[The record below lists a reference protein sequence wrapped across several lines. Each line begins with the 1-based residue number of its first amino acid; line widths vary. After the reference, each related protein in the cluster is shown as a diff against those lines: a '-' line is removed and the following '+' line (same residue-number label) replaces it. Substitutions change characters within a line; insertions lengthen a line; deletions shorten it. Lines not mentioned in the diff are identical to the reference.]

1 MYSFYC
7 ILRTKRGGNSGFS
20 LLEFTVVS
28 AIISI
33 IASVIVL
40 PFLSFRQQ
48 TLLGVGAED
57 IVTTLNKA
65 RLGTMAAKGGFQY
78 GVHLQ
83 ADRIVLFQGTPY
95 NSTAATN
102 EVRLLDSHLTLS
114 SIVINGGGSDILFD
128 FFTGATSNNATTT
141 LSVVGR
147 PQASSTI
154 VIRPSGVV
162 YLD

>member
-1 MYSFYC
+1 MQSLSHLC
-7 ILRTKRGGNSGFS
+7 QRKRLSRGFT
-20 LLEFTVVS
+20 LLELVIV
-28 AIISI
+28 AGIIGI
-33 IASVIVL
+33 IASVITL
-40 PFLSFRQQ
+40 PFLTFRQQ

-65 RLGTMAAKGGFQY
+65 RLGTMASKGGLQY

-83 ADRIVLFQGTPY
+83 DDRIVLFQGASY
-95 NSTAATN
+95 SSTAVTN

-114 SIVINGGGSDILFD
+114 SIVVNGGGSDILFD

-154 VIRPSGVV
+154 VVRPSGVV